1 MNSQR
6 SPNNCRSFNF
16 SPCLSSTSASRWKKR
31 ENPDWTPAL
40 RCFAHWQ
47 SGRPPRGLK
56 CQASCHSHIPAH
68 LCLPVISA
76 IGNRL
81 RHPQRPSA
89 SLHQLT
95 RGTGGCRVFACY
107 IGDVT
112 FNSSSSNGE
121 TSGAINWAWK
131 ATRDVWAGLYVH
143 SVPLLESRWHESEV
157 TRWAVWG
164 NTVQNEARTGCLIGL
179 FFFFCLC
186 CSLSGVE
193 SSLIWLITASP
204 IRR

>member
-1 MNSQR
+1 MNSNLDGTITFI
-6 SPNNCRSFNF
+6 SANSFWSTF
-16 SPCLSSTSASRWKKR
+16 SKELFLIPANDLRIHSEAQTTAEASTLVRACLQLLSQDKKKKR
-31 ENPDWTPAL
+31 EKMQTEYLAL

-47 SGRPPRGLK
+47 SGRPPHGLK

-95 RGTGGCRVFACY
+95 RVARFLHV

-112 FNSSSSNGE
+112 FNDSSNSE
-121 TSGAINWAWK
+121 TSRAINLKTGKPCRVFGW
-131 ATRDVWAGLYVH
+131 G
-143 SVPLLESRWHESEV
+143 SVCSQWR
-157 TRWAVWG
+157 AVWG
-164 NTVQNEARTGCLIGL
+164 NTVQNEAQTSWLIGFVSFFFVL
-179 FFFFCLC
+179 FF
-186 CSLSGVE
+186 
-193 SSLIWLITASP
+193 
-204 IRR
+204 

>member
-1 MNSQR
+1 MNWQR

-16 SPCLSSTSASRWKKR
+16 SLKMKKK
-31 ENPDWTPAL
+31 EKIQTWTPAL

-89 SLHQLT
+89 SLAPADT
-95 RGTGGCRVFACY
+95 AGCQAFVCY

-112 FNSSSSNGE
+112 FDNSSSNGE

-131 ATRDVWAGLYVH
+131 ATRDVWAGLSVCSQRPAVGKSFTRDGGDTMSSVRKH
-143 SVPLLESRWHESEV
+143 SAEWSTNQLVDWV
-157 TRWAVWG
+157 
-164 NTVQNEARTGCLIGL
+164 
-179 FFFFCLC
+179 FFFLCLC